1 MRKLVAA
8 ILGLFVAVGAAHGAG
23 DAAAGKE
30 KVASCQGCHG
40 EDGNSTNPEWPKL
53 AGQHAEYIAKQLGDF
68 KTGARKDPTMTAMAA
83 SLSATDMA
91 DLGAY
96 FSGQDIKVG
105 TVDGGLAR
113 RGERIYRGG
122 NPVSGVPACIGCHG
136 PSGNGNP
143 TAKFPALGG
152 QHKAYIEKTLKDF
165 KYGTRANDLNEMM
178 RDIAVKMSDGEI
190 SVVAEYIS
198 GLH

>member
-1 MRKLVAA
+1 M
-8 ILGLFVAVGAAHGAG
+8 LGLFIAVGAAHGAG
-23 DAAAGKE
+23 DPVAGKE

-53 AGQHAEYIAKQLGDF
+53 AGQHEEYIAKQLGDF
-68 KTGARKDPTMTAMAA
+68 KTGAREDPTMTAMAA
-83 SLSATDMA
+83 TLSAADMV

-105 TVDGGLAR
+105 TVDGPLAR

-122 NPVSGVPACIGCHG
+122 NPVRGVPACIGCHG
-136 PSGNGNP
+136 PRGTGNP

-152 QHKAYIEKTLKDF
+152 QHKEYIEKALKDF
-165 KYGTRANDLNEMM
+165 KRGTRANDLNGMM

-190 SVVAEYIS
+190 SVVAEYIG